1 MKSHNSLIRRSSIN
15 TKRKL
20 LLITGLALAA
30 MGNAAFAADEII
42 DGGATVIIS
51 TQPTSDIPSPW
62 IIDDDLFVGLAG
74 AGTLTIMDG
83 GLVTVAG
90 TRHIGSSNGAG
101 TVRVTGLGSQF
112 TGWELNIGSTGA
124 GTLIVDN
131 GGMMTSSGSTNVGS
145 EKSFGTL
152 VLDTG
157 GSVHTDLSF
166 NIGFLSTGSATVTG
180 AGSKLSAGEDMT
192 VGFIGN
198 GTLNVNKGAVVSS
211 PLTYIAYLSSS
222 TSTVTVDGGTLNST
236 LTVGNAGNGTLTIKG
251 GGLVNSSGLS
261 VIGSEA
267 GGTGKVHVTG
277 RGSQWIAGEEVDVGS
292 FGNGT
297 LIVDNSGVLSTQSM
311 LVGSNAGGTGTLTID
326 NGGAVTSE
334 STVIAAQESSTGTV
348 TVDAGG
354 SLKTDGALTI
364 GGAGNGT
371 LTINGGMVR
380 SQSTTIAAGVGSI
393 GTVTIGADGTFN
405 TDSIEFGDGK
415 GTLNFNTGSE
425 YAFVSSMSGTGNLEV
440 QSGHVTLTGDSG
452 AFNGKTQVF
461 DKSILSVNGVLG
473 GTLDVL
479 SGGVLGGIGTVGS
492 TTIEDLAILAPGN
505 SIGTIH
511 VNGDLTFSPGST
523 YLVETS
529 ADGTSDKSEVSGTA
543 SLNGA
548 RVQVEAD
555 SGNWQP
561 TTTYTILTSTGG
573 VSGLFSGVT
582 ANLAFLK
589 PVIGYPDANTVI
601 LSLEVPVDEK
611 NPDRTIAQLQ
621 GKIYPSLAGVLLE
634 DSRFINEAV
643 NNRMR
648 SAFGVSS
655 TPVPVLAFG
664 PEGAELQAATTDRF
678 ALWAQGF
685 GSREDKKSDEAFAGL
700 DRSIGGVFAGGDA
713 AIGDHVRLGL
723 VGGYGHT
730 KLDEP
735 DLAASASVDS
745 YYLGVYGGAELGAVK
760 LRSGASYTRH
770 DIGIERQVQFTD
782 TREYLGADYHAGTAQ
797 AFGEIGYN
805 IRAASVDLEPFANLA
820 YANLRSASFA
830 ETGGTAA
837 LSGGASTND
846 VTYSTLGLRAST
858 ELSLGFADATL
869 RGTAAWRHAY
879 GDITPVSSN
888 AFAGAGTFDVSGLPI
903 ARDTAWL
910 EAGFDMDV
918 AKNTTIGLVYQ
929 GQIASKVQDHGFKAN
944 LNVRF

>member
-1 MKSHNSLIRRSSIN
+1 MTGPGSSWTSDYGIAIGDFGFGTLIIEKGGKVNAPTGTFLAVRDGSSGVAEVTGMNSVL
-15 TKRKL
+15 
-20 LLITGLALAA
+20 
-30 MGNAAFAADEII
+30 E
-42 DGGATVIIS
+42 
-51 TQPTSDIPSPW
+51 TSDI
-62 IIDDDLFVGLAG
+62 LLVGQYGTASLAITHGG
-74 AGTLTIMDG
+74 AVNNTGMTKVSAL
-83 GLVTVAG
+83 
-90 TRHIGSSNGAG
+90 G
-101 TVRVTGLGSQF
+101 TVQ
-112 TGWELNIGSTGA
+112 
-124 GTLIVDN
+124 VD
-131 GGMMTSSGSTNVGS
+131 GV
-145 EKSFGTL
+145 
-152 VLDTG
+152 
-157 GSVHTDLSF
+157 
-166 NIGFLSTGSATVTG
+166 
-180 AGSKLSAGEDMT
+180 GSKLSTGTDMT
-192 VGFIGN
+192 LDGSLDITNGGVVSVGASSSIGN
-198 GTLNVNKGAVVSS
+198 STNFAGGVNVSGAGSQWTTTGVLTVGDAGSGTLNISN
-211 PLTYIAYLSSS
+211 
-222 TSTVTVDGGTLNST
+222 GG
-236 LTVGNAGNGTLTIKG
+236 V
-251 GGLVNSSGLS
+251 VNSQ
-261 VIGSEA
+261 A
-267 GGTGKVHVTG
+267 
-277 RGSQWIAGEEVDVGS
+277 
-292 FGNGT
+292 
-297 LIVDNSGVLSTQSM
+297 
-311 LVGSNAGGTGTLTID
+311 TIL
-326 NGGAVTSE
+326 AVTDDVAS
-334 STVIAAQESSTGTV
+334 
-348 TVDAGG
+348 
-354 SLKTDGALTI
+354 
-364 GGAGNGT
+364 
-371 LTINGGMVR
+371 TININEG
-380 SQSTTIAAGVGSI
+380 
-393 GTVTIGADGTFN
+393 GTFN
-405 TDSIEFGDGK
+405 TDLLTFSDGD
-415 GTLNFNTGSE
+415 GTLNFDSKAD
-425 YAFVSSMSGTGNLEV
+425 YAFATAMEGYGNLNV
-440 QSGHVTLTGDSG
+440 LSGHVILSGDSG

-479 SGGVLGGIGTVGS
+479 GGGVLGGIGTVGS

-505 SIGTIH
+505 SMGTIH

-555 SGNWQP
+555 SGNGQP

-655 TPVPVLAFG
+655 VPVPVLAFG

-685 GSREDKKSDEAFAGL
+685 GSWEDKKSDEAFAGL

-745 YYLGVYGGAELGAVK
+745 YYLDVYGGAELGAVK

-903 ARDTAWL
+903 ARDTALL